1 MEAFMKKALL
11 TLPFLMV
18 LFVSAG
24 SAQDSEPL
32 GKVFW
37 RGMVDDR
44 VHLVIKADK
53 IEHKTVSGQ
62 AKSDGVYSF
71 TAPLPQQTVIVTVNK
86 QKGRS
91 KQVKVIQQPSQE
103 NDFTAIVEIYDDGG
117 GAKEYQLEISW
128 R

>member
-1 MEAFMKKALL
+1 MKKALL

-18 LFVSAG
+18 FFVSAG

-44 VHLVIKADK
+44 VQLVIKGDK
-53 IEHKTVSGQ
+53 IEHKTVAG
-62 AKSDGVYSF
+62 KTNPDGVYSF
-71 TAPLPQQTVIVTVNK
+71 TAPLPQQAVSVTVIR

-91 KQVKVIQQPSQE
+91 KQIKAIQQPSQD
-103 NDFTAIVEIYDDGG
+103 NDFTAIVEIYDNDG